1 MTQRR
6 GERMPAI
13 SASPEVDDPPIEK
26 QKRESFLV
34 GKPWLAYLIRRGGYF
49 IVSMFV
55 LITVAFLL
63 MQLIPGDPARVSVGE
78 NASPEAVEARRA
90 ELGLDRPVFVQY
102 LSFWKG
108 LFTGDLGE
116 SISSRM
122 PVIDVI
128 MQRAPATLEIA
139 WAAVAISLIVAV
151 CLGLTFGAL
160 THGGRRPGVDAGFNS
175 VTAALALIPEFL
187 AGILLVYLFA
197 VTLDLLP
204 VAGRSGFSSYIL
216 PVIAL
221 SFGPAAGLTRI
232 VRAETLSVL
241 QQDYVRTAR
250 SRRMPAV
257 RLYGKHVLPNLL
269 TSTLTISGMAL
280 GGMIAGTVLVES
292 IFAWPGL
299 GGVIVQ
305 SIQEK
310 DYPLVQAIII
320 FYGAVVL
327 LINLVI
333 DIVLIL
339 LDPRTAL
346 DKS

>member
-1 MTQRR
+1 
-6 GERMPAI
+6 MPVT
-13 SASPEVDDPPIEK
+13 SASPEVAERPIAT
-26 QKRESFLV
+26 QKREPFFARN
-34 GKPWLAYLIRRGGYF
+34 PWASYLLRRSGYF
-49 IVSMFV
+49 IVSLFV
-55 LITVAFLL
+55 LVTISFLL
-63 MQLIPGDPARVSVGE
+63 VQLIPGDPARMSLGE
-78 NASPEAVEARRA
+78 TATPEAVEARRA
-90 ELGLDRPVFVQY
+90 ELGLDRPLILQY
-102 LSFWKG
+102 LGFWGG
-108 LFTGDLGE
+108 LFTGNLGE

-139 WAAVAISLIVAV
+139 FAAVAIALVVAV
-151 CLGLTFGAL
+151 CLGLAFGAL
-160 THGGRRPGVDAGFNS
+160 TRGGRRRGVEVGFTS
-175 VTAALALIPEFL
+175 VSAVLAVIPEFL
-187 AGILLVYLFA
+187 AGILLVYLFS

-204 VAGRSGFSSYIL
+204 VAGRGDVATYIL
-216 PVIAL
+216 PVTAL
-221 SFGPAAGLTRI
+221 ALGPAASLTRI
-232 VRAETLSVL
+232 VRAETLTVL

-257 RLYGKHVLPNLL
+257 RRYGKHVLPNLL
-269 TSTLTISGMAL
+269 TSTLTISGLLL
-280 GGMIAGTVLVES
+280 GSMIAGTVLVEN

-305 SIQEK
+305 SIQGK
-310 DYPLVQAIII
+310 DYPLVQGIII

-333 DIVLIL
+333 DVALIL